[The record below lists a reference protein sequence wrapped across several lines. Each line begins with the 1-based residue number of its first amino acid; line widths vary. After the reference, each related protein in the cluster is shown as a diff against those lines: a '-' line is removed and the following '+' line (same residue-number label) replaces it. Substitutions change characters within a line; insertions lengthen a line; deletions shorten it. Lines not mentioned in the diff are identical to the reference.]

1 MLNRSELIG
10 YSKKFLYPN
19 GEPYT
24 FNSKKLRFVPGTRPI
39 RRKYLNSS
47 SDVVRNDVLQINFF
61 ERYFKS
67 DDILWD
73 IGSHNGH
80 YSIFAASIAKGP
92 KQVFSFEPD
101 ITAREVQQKNI
112 KLNHLEDR
120 IELFDFVL
128 SNIKGTLRF
137 KSMGGNANSHIIKNS
152 QDNQPDIITLE
163 STTIDSLLD
172 ELPEPTF
179 VKIDTE
185 GAEIDILKAAT
196 RLLEKREIRF
206 ICELHPFAWNNFNV
220 RYEEFETI
228 LDKYNRKISLLDTQ
242 KDPSNLP
249 YYGTVLF

>member
-1 MLNRSELIG
+1 MLNRSKLID
-10 YSKKFLYPN
+10 YAKKILYPN

-24 FNSKKLRFVPGTRPI
+24 FNGRKLQFVPGTRPI

-47 SDVVRNDVLQINFF
+47 NDVVRNDVLQINFF

-67 DDILWD
+67 GDILWD
-73 IGSHNGH
+73 IGSHSGH

-112 KLNHLEDR
+112 RLNHLEDR
-120 IELFDFVL
+120 IKL
-128 SNIKGTLRF
+128 SDLAVSNVKGTLRF
-137 KSMGGNANSHIIKNS
+137 KSMGGNANSHIIKDS
-152 QDNQPDIITLE
+152 QDNQPDIITLT
-163 STTIDSLLD
+163 STTINSLLD

-185 GAEIDILKAAT
+185 GAEIDILKAGT
-196 RLLEKREIRF
+196 KLLEKREVRF
-206 ICELHPFAWNNFNV
+206 ICELHPFAWNSFNV

-228 LDKYNRKISLLDTQ
+228 LNKYNRKISLLDTQ
-242 KDPSNLP
+242 KDPASLP